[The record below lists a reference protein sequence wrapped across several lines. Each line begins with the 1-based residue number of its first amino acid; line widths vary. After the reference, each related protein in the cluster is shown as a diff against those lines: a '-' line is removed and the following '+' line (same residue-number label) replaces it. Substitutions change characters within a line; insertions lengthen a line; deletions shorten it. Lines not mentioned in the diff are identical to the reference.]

1 MNPDQDAY
9 QSSIKM
15 LQHWIGGMQST
26 QNYSGI
32 DTWPLH
38 IPIHNLSSL
47 EKNTKS
53 GHKNLLKCFTLINR
67 RNVVFLRDNTRLH
80 SAKHT
85 KEIILDWGWS
95 VQPHPPYSPDLT
107 TTDFNLFGF
116 LQNVLNDK
124 RIFSRRSGEIMENFL
139 SSKLAEFY
147 LRGINKAPEDWED
160 ASENNG
166 ESTYWL

>member
-1 MNPDQDAY
+1 MNKRNALETAIKIVIFKVSLLTTESEPGFESSVLAIRNWEMNPDQDAY

-53 GHKNLLKCFTLINR
+53 GHKNLLKGFTLINR
-67 RNVVFLRDNTRLH
+67 RNVVFLRDNARLH

-95 VQPHPPYSPDLT
+95 VQPHPRYSPDLT

-116 LQNVLNDK
+116 L
-124 RIFSRRSGEIMENFL
+124 
-139 SSKLAEFY
+139 
-147 LRGINKAPEDWED
+147 
-160 ASENNG
+160 
-166 ESTYWL
+166 